1 MEVEFDPAKR
11 SATLS
16 ERNLDFVDAPLLFEG
31 RTVTMPDDRFA
42 YGEQRWVSFGWL
54 HDQATVVVYTWRGET
69 MRVISMRR
77 AHAEEMSYVG
87 LD

>member
-11 SATLS
+11 AVTLH
-16 ERNLDFVDAPLLFEG
+16 ERGLDFVDAPRLFDG
-31 RTVTMPDDRFA
+31 RTVTIRDDRID
-42 YGEQRWVSFGWL
+42 YGEERWVSFGWL
-54 HDQATVVVYTWRGET
+54 DGEATVIVYTWRGAT

-77 AHAEEMSYVG
+77 AHQEEMRYVG